1 MAGGDECSS
10 RTTAHSGTER
20 QIHVFVVVSTIFKM
34 LCEPSVLPELIYIKC
49 RICKYRYM
57 PDRLR
62 RFKAEF
68 FQALAH
74 PTRIAILEQLHDGEL
89 VAGAIIERLGMEQA
103 NVSHTLLFSGQN
115 KS

>member
-1 MAGGDECSS
+1 MFKSNHYPQRNRKTNPCIRCRKHYLQNAL
-10 RTTAHSGTER
+10 RTSG
-20 QIHVFVVVSTIFKM
+20 
-34 LCEPSVLPELIYIKC
+34 LPELIYIKC

-89 VAGAIIERLGMEQA
+89 AAGAIIERLSMEQA